1 MHRGHRQVQVLVQ
14 FHIDHQP
21 GLVQA
26 QIVQARGHVFAHLG
40 ACAIAPHDPLG
51 VQTLGCV
58 VGQVSHDDVDTRRCD
73 LQVCDFVLQAHL
85 NAGVCRQSIAQDAL
99 DIGLV
104 KQIIIGPAVHAR
116 CRGGLALEQ
125 QLPLWVDV
133 LHAL

>member
-1 MHRGHRQVQVLVQ
+1 MTQ

-21 GLVQA
+21 SLVQA

-40 ACAIAPHDPLG
+40 ACAIATHHPLG

-58 VGQVSHDDVDTRRCD
+58 LGQVSHGHVDTGRSG
-73 LQVCDFVLQAHL
+73 LQVSDLVLQAHL

-99 DIGLV
+99 DIGLME
-104 KQIIIGPAVHAR
+104 QIIVGPAVHAR